1 MKSKTKQPL
10 VKRLTACFLLLL
22 TVLTLF
28 GCAGSG
34 KWMNA
39 RATDTDPQMDFSSCR
54 LVLSTEDA
62 GVIRDG
68 DTLLG
73 SYGSIHLLSFE
84 TAEETEAAYDYYKDK
99 VNAVEPDA
107 TVIGAE
113 GETAEAEPIPMTE
126 EENPM
131 VLLDGMEASTDVQE
145 SHGVIALIDTGVAE
159 QDGVIGRVSVLD
171 EALEGGTHGQQMLD
185 AIKSQDA
192 NAQVLSIR
200 AMNDEGLGT
209 ISSLVSA
216 MEYAIEQKVDYI
228 NLSVYAKMTLSTS
241 VLEQEIVKATDNGIL
256 VIGAAG
262 NDGADVA
269 GYMPGSVEEAYIIGA
284 AKEDGTRLN
293 TSNYGKTVDYNV
305 VAGSTSQAAALFTG
319 YVSANGLASVESALN
334 QGLIYTTDYQKPDT
348 TDEDEPKE
356 DTDRKPVEDA
366 GEVYP
371 VTFTASG
378 EATVIFSNLDGTIV
392 KTIHATDETVT
403 ENVPMTGV
411 QVEIVAPMFHRLD
424 SAKAVDTSGEK
435 VTDITI
441 SDGCPDIVEGV
452 RNAWFVLDKMQ
463 EMSITA
469 EVSES
474 NAECDVPRWDIL
486 SEQWYF
492 EAELCGPDCLEEHVR
507 GNKHEETQVVE
518 VTVPVDSELYR
529 ALTGSSDDTVQ
540 AAADISGTPV
550 AGTSYS
556 GRAWISSEYFPGGP
570 SHGGGVWS
578 ITFTSGLLNGNT
590 IGGFTCYDHGK
601 ASPRVPEPGGYTAT
615 CTGVS
620 NGNATFNI
628 LFTPDNYS
636 SNYQRLFAS
645 TSMTY
650 EPPIK
655 YTDISVSKT
664 WKDNNNEQ
672 GVRPSS
678 IRVSLYQ
685 STDSTVTTSDKLV
698 STKTLN
704 ASNNW
709 RTTWTDLEHTNGNTR
724 YWYAVYEVSVP
735 QFYTVSYKQ
744 PASVEGA
751 ASATVTNTIQEAYFK
766 LHKDSSLP
774 DVTDDNNMYTLK
786 GGQYTV
792 FQSYA
797 DAQNLRNGFRT
808 LTLDANGDAA
818 SLRLLPKTY
827 YVRETLA
834 PPGFNIDPTIY
845 TINLT
850 TGNTPNAPYRL
861 NVEDPPFFDPTT
873 ITMTKIWNGP
883 ETATIP
889 PLTGTQF
896 TVKYFDQTGMTKEQ
910 AQTTTPKKTW
920 VLEIQYDEDL
930 DKYYAD
936 FFDDYLVKESSDDFY
951 RNEAGDPIL
960 PLGTYTIQETKT
972 APGYTF
978 DGYLK
983 DEKGQVIATDSE
995 IYLTEVK
1002 HVGDWTQLLGGN
1014 VYSGENTPIAG
1025 SITLKKVDS
1034 DGKSPLEGVT
1044 FRCVG
1049 QTVPDVYTATTDE
1062 NGEVVFDNLYPDV
1075 YTITEISTVDG
1086 HELLPEPLVV
1096 EVPMR
1101 VTAEYIEQFDVD
1113 EDSVIFDPNGS
1124 EDGRDGDGI
1133 YYINS
1138 FTYEISNHIS
1148 LEAPMTGGITGWKV
1162 FVPMA
1167 AGLGILGGLG
1177 IYLGRRRKHS

>member
-99 VNAVEPDA
+99 VDAVEPDA

-113 GETAEAEPIPMTE
+113 GETDVPEPIPMTE
-126 EENPM
+126 ETNPM
-131 VLLDGMEASTDVQE
+131 ALLDEMEASTEVQE

-216 MEYAIEQKVDYI
+216 MEYAIEQKVDSI

-241 VLEQEIVKATDNGIL
+241 VLKQEIVKATDNGIL
-256 VIGAAG
+256 VVGAAG

-284 AKEDGTRLN
+284 AKEDGTRLE
-293 TSNYGKTVDYNV
+293 TSNHGKTVDYNV
-305 VAGSTSQAAALFTG
+305 VAGSTFQAAALFTG
-319 YVSANGLASVESALN
+319 YVSANGLDAVEGVVN
-334 QGLIYTTDYQKPDT
+334 QGLIYATDYQVVTEEVPDSADGEFAGLDLT
-348 TDEDEPKE
+348 GYSLSEE
-356 DTDRKPVEDA
+356 DTDGVQNLTVKVIGEGSVGYTDYTNELVTVTDELTKIVPELTYVRLSFDKPAYVFVVDDKTKILEPYSEQKAESFRDISITVGIDKTVLVFFDKAEALKLLNEQFQIAADLPSNVTVGTQYTGECTVTSVNQSHA
-366 GEVYP
+366 GGTVHG
-371 VTFTASG
+371 VTFGSFTGVLAGKSISGNCADHTAAAPFVGQASYYTLTVRSISG
-378 EATVIFSNLDGTIV
+378 NTVTAYLYVTPKEGATDGVTGNDQGLIGYQRMDATVTLTRTPPIEYTNISVKKSWSDYDNESGARPGSVQIGLYRSTSSNV
-392 KTIHATDETVT
+392 
-403 ENVPMTGV
+403 
-411 QVEIVAPMFHRLD
+411 
-424 SAKAVDTSGEK
+424 STSGSAYK
-435 VTDITI
+435 
-441 SDGCPDIVEGV
+441 
-452 RNAWFVLDKMQ
+452 
-463 EMSITA
+463 TA
-469 EVSES
+469 
-474 NAECDVPRWDIL
+474 
-486 SEQWYF
+486 
-492 EAELCGPDCLEEHVR
+492 
-507 GNKHEETQVVE
+507 
-518 VTVPVDSELYR
+518 
-529 ALTGSSDDTVQ
+529 
-540 AAADISGTPV
+540 
-550 AGTSYS
+550 
-556 GRAWISSEYFPGGP
+556 
-570 SHGGGVWS
+570 
-578 ITFTSGLLNGNT
+578 
-590 IGGFTCYDHGK
+590 
-601 ASPRVPEPGGYTAT
+601 
-615 CTGVS
+615 
-620 NGNATFNI
+620 
-628 LFTPDNYS
+628 
-636 SNYQRLFAS
+636 
-645 TSMTY
+645 
-650 EPPIK
+650 
-655 YTDISVSKT
+655 
-664 WKDNNNEQ
+664 
-672 GVRPSS
+672 
-678 IRVSLYQ
+678 
-685 STDSTVTTSDKLV
+685 
-698 STKTLN
+698 TLN

-709 RTTWTDLEHTNGNTR
+709 SYTWTNLLHKDGDTT
-724 YWYAVYEVSVP
+724 YYYAVKEMSVP
-735 QFYTVSYKQ
+735 TYYTVSYSQ
-744 PASVEGA
+744 PASVKGNT
-751 ASATVTNTIQEAYFK
+751 SATVTNKIQEAYFK

-808 LTLDANGDAA
+808 LTLDANGDTA

-834 PPGFNIDPTIY
+834 PPGFDIDPTIY

-850 TGNTPNAPYRL
+850 TGNTPNVPYRL
-861 NVEDPPFFDPTT
+861 NVEDPPFFDPTG
-873 ITMTKIWNGP
+873 IEMTKIWNGP

-910 AQTTTPKKTW
+910 AQTATPKKTW
-920 VLEIQYDEDL
+920 VLEIQYDKDIN
-930 DKYYAD
+930 KYYAD
-936 FFDDYLVKESSDDFY
+936 FFDEYLVDELSDDFY

-995 IYLTEVK
+995 IYLTEVQ

-1014 VYSGENTPIAG
+1014 VYSGENTPKFG

-1049 QTVPDVYTATTDE
+1049 ETVHDVYTATTDE

-1075 YTITEISTVDG
+1075 YTITEIDTVDG

-1113 EDSVIFDPNGS
+1113 EDSVIFDPNGG

-1177 IYLGRRRKHS
+1177 LYLGRRRKQS

>member
-68 DTLLG
+68 DTILG

-99 VNAVEPDA
+99 VDAVEPDA
-107 TVIGAE
+107 TVVGAE

-185 AIKSQDA
+185 AIKSQDKD
-192 NAQVLSIR
+192 AQVLSIR

-216 MEYAIEQKVDYI
+216 MEYAIEQKVDSI

-241 VLEQEIVKATDNGIL
+241 VLEQEIVKATDNGIV

-262 NDGADVA
+262 NDRADVT
-269 GYMPGSVEEAYIIGA
+269 GYMPGAVEEAYIIGA
-284 AKEDGTRLN
+284 AKEDGTRLE

-305 VAGSTSQAAALFTG
+305 IAGSTSQAAALFTG
-319 YVSANGLASVESALN
+319 YVSANGLDAVEGVVN
-334 QGLIYTTDYQKPDT
+334 QGLIYATDYVTEEIPDDT
-348 TDEDEPKE
+348 NEVPDDVDDSLSSEPIVGFQVIGDGFIVYDDGETQYKIDEESIYPLPDEAAEISFSGDAYVFVQRLDTNEFVGAYAKQTEGDTYSLDFTEIINNYLVVVIYDTDIAQEWCSLFDETEDEE
-356 DTDRKPVEDA
+356 FHVAEA
-366 GEVYP
+366 GRITYYQQ
-371 VTFTASG
+371 AHH
-378 EATVIFSNLDGTIV
+378 SNGATIV
-392 KTIHATDETVT
+392 GKY
-403 ENVPMTGV
+403 
-411 QVEIVAPMFHRLD
+411 Q
-424 SAKAVDTSGEK
+424 
-435 VTDITI
+435 VTD
-441 SDGCPDIVEGV
+441 S
-452 RNAWFVLDKMQ
+452 
-463 EMSITA
+463 
-469 EVSES
+469 
-474 NAECDVPRWDIL
+474 
-486 SEQWYF
+486 
-492 EAELCGPDCLEEHVR
+492 
-507 GNKHEETQVVE
+507 
-518 VTVPVDSELYR
+518 
-529 ALTGSSDDTVQ
+529 
-540 AAADISGTPV
+540 SGTV
-550 AGTSYS
+550 HDAFCVNHY
-556 GRAWISSEYFPGGP
+556 ASSPGNNVSVDIQQVNNPDLAKVLYYGYGGP
-570 SHGGGVWS
+570 G
-578 ITFTSGLLNGNT
+578 
-590 IGGFTCYDHGK
+590 
-601 ASPRVPEPGGYTAT
+601 
-615 CTGVS
+615 
-620 NGNATFNI
+620 NI
-628 LFTPDNYS
+628 LGNSIDDWVETTIATHRAVQGSWATQTMGRNLWNRIQSLPAPSGFNVFICYTPGAVQDLAIWEYNPI
-636 SNYQRLFAS
+636 
-645 TSMTY
+645 TY
-650 EPPIK
+650 K
-655 YTDISVSKT
+655 DISVKKS
-664 WKDNNNEQ
+664 WSDYNNES
-672 GVRPSS
+672 GARPSS
-678 IRVSLYQ
+678 VEIGLYR
-685 STDSTVTTSDKLV
+685 STSSNV
-698 STKTLN
+698 STSGSAYKTATLN

-709 RTTWTDLEHTNGNTR
+709 SYTWTDLVDKDGNTT
-724 YWYAVYEVSVP
+724 YYYAVKEMSVP
-735 QFYTVSYKQ
+735 TYYTVSYSQ
-744 PASVEGA
+744 PGSGT
-751 ASATVTNTIQEAYFK
+751 SATVTNKIQEAYFK

-792 FQSYA
+792 FQSYE
-797 DAQNLRNGFRT
+797 DAQNLQNGFRT

-834 PPGFNIDPTIY
+834 PPGFDIDPAIY

-861 NVEDPPFFDPTT
+861 NVEDLPFFDPTT

-910 AQTTTPKKTW
+910 AQTATPKKTW
-920 VLEIQYDEDL
+920 VLEVQYRETIDQYIAYFRDE
-930 DKYYAD
+930 
-936 FFDDYLVKESSDDFY
+936 YLVDELSDDFY
-951 RNEAGDPIL
+951 RNENGDPIF

-983 DEKGQVIATDSE
+983 DEKGQVVATDSE
-995 IYLTEVK
+995 IYLTEVQ

-1014 VYSGENTPIAG
+1014 VYSGENTPKFG

-1049 QTVPDVYTATTDE
+1049 ETVHDVYTATTDE

-1075 YTITEISTVDG
+1075 YTITEIDTVDG

-1113 EDSVIFDPNGS
+1113 EDSVIYDPNGE

-1133 YYINS
+1133 YYIHS

>member
-10 VKRLTACFLLLL
+10 GKRLTACFLLLL

-99 VNAVEPDA
+99 VDAVESDA

-159 QDGVIGRVSVLD
+159 QEGVIDRVSVLD

-209 ISSLVSA
+209 ISSLVAA
-216 MEYAIEQKVDYI
+216 MEYAIEQKVDSI

-241 VLEQEIVKATDNGIL
+241 VLKQEIVKATDNGI
-256 VIGAAG
+256 VVVGAAG
-262 NDGADVA
+262 NDGADAA

-284 AKEDGTRLN
+284 AKEDGTRLE
-293 TSNYGKTVDYNV
+293 TSNHGKTVDYNV

-319 YVSANGLASVESALN
+319 YVSANGLDAMEGVVN
-334 QGLIYTTDYQKPDT
+334 RGLIYATDYQVVTEEVPDDTKVPDDTDDGVDLVLRPVGEGSFIYDNGKDT
-348 TDEDEPKE
+348 TETVDFETVYPIKEAGTVHLEFDQTAYVFIQDDESHFVGTYEKYEAGNVMDLELTTETGYVVWVVFDEETAVEWMDLYDEGDEDL
-356 DTDRKPVEDA
+356 
-366 GEVYP
+366 
-371 VTFTASG
+371 FQTASSVTYYRHVVTSG
-378 EATVIFSNLDGTIV
+378 TACGQFQVDGRWAFCTDHFATTPAAGTAITSTAETSNANLKKALYYGYGGPGTILGTNDDDWLQT
-392 KTIHATDETVT
+392 TIACHIA
-403 ENVPMTGV
+403 V
-411 QVEIVAPMFHRLD
+411 QG
-424 SAKAVDTSGEK
+424 T
-435 VTDITI
+435 
-441 SDGCPDIVEGV
+441 
-452 RNAWFVLDKMQ
+452 NAGF
-463 EMSITA
+463 
-469 EVSES
+469 ES
-474 NAECDVPRWDIL
+474 NRVFWNRIQSLPAAPSGFKVYMAYTPGSLQD
-486 SEQWYF
+486 
-492 EAELCGPDCLEEHVR
+492 LC
-507 GNKHEETQVVE
+507 
-518 VTVPVDSELYR
+518 Y
-529 ALTGSSDDTVQ
+529 
-540 AAADISGTPV
+540 
-550 AGTSYS
+550 
-556 GRAWISSEYFPGGP
+556 WEY
-570 SHGGGVWS
+570 
-578 ITFTSGLLNGNT
+578 N
-590 IGGFTCYDHGK
+590 
-601 ASPRVPEPGGYTAT
+601 
-615 CTGVS
+615 
-620 NGNATFNI
+620 
-628 LFTPDNYS
+628 
-636 SNYQRLFAS
+636 
-645 TSMTY
+645 
-650 EPPIK
+650 PIIYK
-655 YTDISVSKT
+655 DISVKKS
-664 WKDNNNEQ
+664 WSDYDNES
-672 GVRPSS
+672 GARPSS
-678 IRVSLYQ
+678 VQIGLYR
-685 STDSTVTTSDKLV
+685 STSSNV
-698 STKTLN
+698 STSGTAYKTATLS

-709 RTTWTDLEHTNGNTR
+709 SYTWTDLVDKDGNTT
-724 YWYAVYEVSVP
+724 YYYAVKEMSVP
-735 QFYTVSYKQ
+735 TYYTVSYSQ
-744 PASVEGA
+744 PGSGT
-751 ASATVTNTIQEAYFK
+751 SATVTNKIQEAYFK

-774 DVTDDNNMYTLK
+774 DVTDGNNMYTLK

-818 SLRLLPKTY
+818 SIRLLPKTY
-827 YVRETLA
+827 YVRETLT
-834 PPGFNIDPTIY
+834 PPGFDIDPTIY

-861 NVEDPPFFDPTT
+861 NVEDSPFFDPTT

-896 TVKYFDQTGMTKEQ
+896 TVKYFDQTGMTKEL
-910 AQTTTPKKTW
+910 AKTATPKKTW
-920 VLEIQYDEDL
+920 VLEIQYRETIDQYVAYFRDE
-930 DKYYAD
+930 
-936 FFDDYLVKESSDDFY
+936 YLVDELSDDFY
-951 RNEAGDPIL
+951 RNENGDPIF

-972 APGYTF
+972 APDYTF

-983 DEKGQVIATDSE
+983 DEKGQVVATDSE
-995 IYLTEVK
+995 IYLTEVQ

-1049 QTVPDVYTATTDE
+1049 ETVHDVHTATTDE

-1075 YTITEISTVDG
+1075 YTITEIDTVDG

-1113 EDSVIFDPNGS
+1113 EDSVIFDPNGG

>member
-10 VKRLTACFLLLL
+10 GKRLTACFLLLL

-99 VNAVEPDA
+99 VDAVEPDA
-107 TVIGAE
+107 TITGAE
-113 GETAEAEPIPMTE
+113 GETAETEPIPMTE

-209 ISSLVSA
+209 ISSLVAA
-216 MEYAIEQKVDYI
+216 MEYAIEQKVDSI

-241 VLEQEIVKATDNGIL
+241 VLEQEILKATDNGIV

-269 GYMPGSVEEAYIIGA
+269 GYMPSSVEEAYIIGA
-284 AKEDGTRLN
+284 AKDDGTRLE

-305 VAGSTSQAAALFTG
+305 VAESTSNAAALFTG
-319 YVSANGLASVESALN
+319 YVSANGLDAVEDAVN
-334 QGLIYTTDYQKPDT
+334 QGLIYDEVLMSVDASVKGDGLAYENPAIEKYVNDLRDKAYELLKKNDEIGLSSNSISGISPMYVGETITSACLKYSGNMERPGINVVDRVQGDDYKMISEW
-348 TDEDEPKE
+348 DE
-356 DTDRKPVEDA
+356 
-366 GEVYP
+366 GILG
-371 VTFTASG
+371 S
-378 EATVIFSNLDGTIV
+378 
-392 KTIHATDETVT
+392 
-403 ENVPMTGV
+403 
-411 QVEIVAPMFHRLD
+411 
-424 SAKAVDTSGEK
+424 TSGEQLYCANATITFHSGVK
-435 VTDITI
+435 LTARNATDYYSQGTI
-441 SDGCPDIVEGV
+441 DTIAALFYYIDQNKCSCLTNDDIIMMKQACMWTVLNKAAGWWTPTYGV
-452 RNAWFVLDKMQ
+452 RIDIDYGSGQYSSQGHAIAGHYYDYLYGGQTWYQNNKD
-463 EMSITA
+463 SIHGSMEIFENGTA
-469 EVSES
+469 CQPLARVKYTYNPKEYTEISVKKSWSDYNNES
-474 NAECDVPRWDIL
+474 GARPGSV
-486 SEQWYF
+486 
-492 EAELCGPDCLEEHVR
+492 
-507 GNKHEETQVVE
+507 QVG
-518 VTVPVDSELYR
+518 LYR
-529 ALTGSSDDTVQ
+529 STSSNV
-540 AAADISGTPV
+540 S
-550 AGTSYS
+550 
-556 GRAWISSEYFPGGP
+556 
-570 SHGGGVWS
+570 
-578 ITFTSGLLNGNT
+578 TSGSA
-590 IGGFTCYDHGK
+590 YK
-601 ASPRVPEPGGYTAT
+601 TAT
-615 CTGVS
+615 
-620 NGNATFNI
+620 
-628 LFTPDNYS
+628 
-636 SNYQRLFAS
+636 
-645 TSMTY
+645 
-650 EPPIK
+650 
-655 YTDISVSKT
+655 
-664 WKDNNNEQ
+664 
-672 GVRPSS
+672 
-678 IRVSLYQ
+678 
-685 STDSTVTTSDKLV
+685 
-698 STKTLN
+698 LN
-704 ASNNW
+704 DSNNW
-709 RTTWTDLEHTNGNTR
+709 SYTWKNLLHKDGNTT
-724 YWYAVYEVSVP
+724 YYYAVKEMSVP
-735 QFYTVSYKQ
+735 TYYTVSYSQ
-744 PASVEGA
+744 PGSGT
-751 ASATVTNTIQEAYFK
+751 SATVTNKIQEAYLK
-766 LHKDSSLP
+766 IHKDSSLP

-786 GGQYTV
+786 GGQYTI

-818 SLRLLPKTY
+818 AVRLLPKTY

-834 PPGFNIDPTIY
+834 PPGFDIDPAIY

-861 NVEDPPFFDPTT
+861 NVEDPPFFDPTG
-873 ITMTKIWNGP
+873 IEMTKIWNGP
-883 ETATIP
+883 ETGTIP

-910 AQTTTPKKTW
+910 AQTATPKKTW
-920 VLEIQYDEDL
+920 VLEIQYDKDIN
-930 DKYYAD
+930 KYYAD
-936 FFDDYLVKESSDDFY
+936 FFDEYLVDELSDDFY

-995 IYLTEVK
+995 IYLTEVQ

-1014 VYSGENTPIAG
+1014 VYSGENTPKFG

-1075 YTITEISTVDG
+1075 YTITEIDTVDG

-1113 EDSVIFDPNGS
+1113 EDSVIFDPNGG

-1133 YYINS
+1133 YYIHS

>member
-10 VKRLTACFLLLL
+10 GKRLTACFLLLL

-99 VNAVEPDA
+99 VDAVEPDA
-107 TVIGAE
+107 TITGAE
-113 GETAEAEPIPMTE
+113 GETAETEPIPMTE

-185 AIKSQDA
+185 AIKSQDKG
-192 NAQVLSIR
+192 AQVLSIR

-209 ISSLVSA
+209 ISSLVAA
-216 MEYAIEQKVDYI
+216 MEYAIEQKVDSI

-256 VIGAAG
+256 VVGAAG

-269 GYMPGSVEEAYIIGA
+269 GYMPGSVKEAYIIGA
-284 AKEDGTRLN
+284 AKEDGTRLE
-293 TSNYGKTVDYNV
+293 TSNYGETVDYNV

-319 YVSANGLASVESALN
+319 YVSANGLDAVEGVVN
-334 QGLIYTTDYQKPDT
+334 QGLIYATDYVTEEIPDDTNEVPDDTDNGVDLVLRPVGEGSFIYDNGKDATETVDFETVYPIEEAKTVQLEFDQTAYVFIQDDESHFVGTYEKYEAGNVMDLELT
-348 TDEDEPKE
+348 TETGYVVWVVFDEKTAVEWMGLYDEGDEDL
-356 DTDRKPVEDA
+356 
-366 GEVYP
+366 
-371 VTFTASG
+371 FQTASSVTYYRHVVTSG
-378 EATVIFSNLDGTIV
+378 TACGQFKVDGKWAFCTDHFATTPAAGTAITSTAETSNAKLKKALYYGYGGPGTILGTSDDDWLQT
-392 KTIHATDETVT
+392 TIACHIA
-403 ENVPMTGV
+403 V
-411 QVEIVAPMFHRLD
+411 QG
-424 SAKAVDTSGEK
+424 T
-435 VTDITI
+435 
-441 SDGCPDIVEGV
+441 
-452 RNAWFVLDKMQ
+452 NAGY
-463 EMSITA
+463 
-469 EVSES
+469 ES
-474 NAECDVPRWDIL
+474 NRAFWNKIQSLPAAPSGFKVYMAYTPGSLQD
-486 SEQWYF
+486 
-492 EAELCGPDCLEEHVR
+492 LC
-507 GNKHEETQVVE
+507 
-518 VTVPVDSELYR
+518 Y
-529 ALTGSSDDTVQ
+529 
-540 AAADISGTPV
+540 
-550 AGTSYS
+550 
-556 GRAWISSEYFPGGP
+556 WEYNP
-570 SHGGGVWS
+570 
-578 ITFTSGLLNGNT
+578 
-590 IGGFTCYDHGK
+590 K
-601 ASPRVPEPGGYTAT
+601 
-615 CTGVS
+615 
-620 NGNATFNI
+620 
-628 LFTPDNYS
+628 
-636 SNYQRLFAS
+636 
-645 TSMTY
+645 TY
-650 EPPIK
+650 K
-655 YTDISVSKT
+655 DISVKKSWSDHK
-664 WKDNNNEQ
+664 NES
-672 GVRPSS
+672 GARPSS
-678 IRVSLYQ
+678 VEIGLYR
-685 STDSTVTTSDKLV
+685 STSANV
-698 STKTLN
+698 STSGNAYKKATLK

-709 RTTWTDLEHTNGNTR
+709 SYKWTDLVAKDGDTT
-724 YWYAVYEVSVP
+724 YYYAVKELSVP
-735 QFYTVSYKQ
+735 TYYTVSYSQ
-744 PASVEGA
+744 PGSGT
-751 ASATVTNTIQEAYFK
+751 SATVTNKIQEAYFK

-797 DAQNLRNGFRT
+797 DAKNLRNGFRT
-808 LTLDANGDAA
+808 LTLDANGDTAA
-818 SLRLLPKTY
+818 LRLLPKTY
-827 YVRETLA
+827 YVRETLT
-834 PPGFNIDPTIY
+834 PPGFDIDPTIY
-845 TINLT
+845 TIKLT
-850 TGNTPNAPYRL
+850 TKNTPNAPYRL
-861 NVEDPPFFDPTT
+861 NVEDPPFFDPTG
-873 ITMTKIWNGP
+873 IEMTKIWNGP
-883 ETATIP
+883 ETGTIP

-896 TVKYFDQTGMTKEQ
+896 TVKYFDRTGMTKQQ
-910 AQTTTPKKTW
+910 AQTATPKKTW

-1049 QTVPDVYTATTDE
+1049 QTVPDVYTATTDG

>member
-99 VNAVEPDA
+99 VDAVEPDA

-113 GETAEAEPIPMTE
+113 GETDVPEPIPMTE
-126 EENPM
+126 ETNPM
-131 VLLDGMEASTDVQE
+131 ALLDEMEASTEVQE

-159 QDGVIGRVSVLD
+159 QDGVIDRVSVLD

-185 AIKSQDA
+185 AIKSQDKD
-192 NAQVLSIR
+192 AQVLSIR

-228 NLSVYAKMTLSTS
+228 NLLVYAKMTLSTS
-241 VLEQEIVKATDNGIL
+241 VLEQEIVKATDNGIV

-284 AKEDGTRLN
+284 AKEDGTRLE

-319 YVSANGLASVESALN
+319 YVSANGIDAVEGVLN
-334 QGLIYTTDYQKPDT
+334 QGLIY
-348 TDEDEPKE
+348 
-356 DTDRKPVEDA
+356 
-366 GEVYP
+366 
-371 VTFTASG
+371 
-378 EATVIFSNLDGTIV
+378 
-392 KTIHATDETVT
+392 
-403 ENVPMTGV
+403 
-411 QVEIVAPMFHRLD
+411 
-424 SAKAVDTSGEK
+424 AVDYALVG
-435 VTDITI
+435 
-441 SDGCPDIVEGV
+441 
-452 RNAWFVLDKMQ
+452 LD
-463 EMSITA
+463 
-469 EVSES
+469 
-474 NAECDVPRWDIL
+474 D
-486 SEQWYF
+486 
-492 EAELCGPDCLEEHVR
+492 
-507 GNKHEETQVVE
+507 
-518 VTVPVDSELYR
+518 
-529 ALTGSSDDTVQ
+529 SSDDAGQPVSGDSEEPEEPDETNSDESGENYDK
-540 AAADISGTPV
+540 AAFIKDYKESDEKAQKILDESWDLGYSENYLMGIAPAYVGETIWSKGFSSELGERGKIDVIRYNDPDVWQDFDLLNSWTEGVLGARDSGEWMFCADPKQHFKGGYKTSVDARNYYSEDTIKLV
-550 AGTSYS
+550 AGVLYY
-556 GRAWISSEYFPGGP
+556 ADKNKC
-570 SHGGGVWS
+570 
-578 ITFTSGLLNGNT
+578 SGLSDVDMYYIKQCYVWRILNEVNNWYTGGDRIAFEYGNGEQDNSGHWIADHYADMYYAGVNWVT
-590 IGGFTCYDHGK
+590 ANKDYLTCSGEIFEGEGQPI
-601 ASPRVPEPGGYTAT
+601 SRWT
-615 CTGVS
+615 CTY
-620 NGNATFNI
+620 NPI
-628 LFTPDNYS
+628 
-636 SNYQRLFAS
+636 
-645 TSMTY
+645 TY
-650 EPPIK
+650 K
-655 YTDISVSKT
+655 DISVKKS
-664 WKDNNNEQ
+664 WSDYDNES
-672 GVRPSS
+672 GARPSS
-678 IRVSLYQ
+678 VEIGLYR
-685 STDSTVTTSDKLV
+685 STSANV
-698 STKTLN
+698 STSGNAYKTATLN

-709 RTTWTDLEHTNGNTR
+709 SYTWTDLVDKDGNTT
-724 YWYAVYEVSVP
+724 YYYAVKEMSVP
-735 QFYTVSYKQ
+735 TYYTASYSQ
-744 PASVEGA
+744 PGSGT
-751 ASATVTNTIQEAYFK
+751 SATVTNKIQEAYFK

-792 FQSYA
+792 FQSYE

-808 LTLDANGDAA
+808 LTLDANGDTAA
-818 SLRLLPKTY
+818 VRLLPKTY

-834 PPGFNIDPTIY
+834 PPGFDIDPAIY

-861 NVEDPPFFDPTT
+861 NVEDLPFFDPTT

-910 AQTTTPKKTW
+910 AQTATPKKTW
-920 VLEIQYDEDL
+920 VLEVQYRETIDQYIAYFRDE
-930 DKYYAD
+930 
-936 FFDDYLVKESSDDFY
+936 YLVDELSDDFY
-951 RNEAGDPIL
+951 RNENGDPIF

-983 DEKGQVIATDSE
+983 DEKGQVVATDSE
-995 IYLTEVK
+995 IYLTEVQ

-1014 VYSGENTPIAG
+1014 VYSGENTPKFG

-1049 QTVPDVYTATTDE
+1049 ETVHDVYTATTDE

-1075 YTITEISTVDG
+1075 YTITEIDTVDG

-1113 EDSVIFDPNGS
+1113 EDSVIFDPNGG

>member
-10 VKRLTACFLLLL
+10 GKRLTACFLLLL

-99 VNAVEPDA
+99 VDAVEPDA

-159 QDGVIGRVSVLD
+159 QEGVIDRVSVLD

-209 ISSLVSA
+209 ISSLVAA
-216 MEYAIEQKVDYI
+216 MEYAIEQKVDSI

-241 VLEQEIVKATDNGIL
+241 VLKQEIVKATDNGI
-256 VIGAAG
+256 VVVGAAG
-262 NDGADVA
+262 NDGADAA

-284 AKEDGTRLN
+284 AKEDGTRLE
-293 TSNYGKTVDYNV
+293 TSNHGKTVDYNV

-319 YVSANGLASVESALN
+319 YVSANGLDAMEGVVN
-334 QGLIYTTDYQKPDT
+334 RGLIYATDYQVVTEEVPDDTKVPDDTDDGVDLVLRPVGEGSFIYDNGKDT
-348 TDEDEPKE
+348 TETVDFETVYPIKEAGTVHLEFDQTAYVFIQDDESHFVGTYEKYEAGNVMDLELTTETGYVVWVVFDEETAVEWMDLYDEGDEDL
-356 DTDRKPVEDA
+356 
-366 GEVYP
+366 
-371 VTFTASG
+371 FQTASSVTYYRHVVTSG
-378 EATVIFSNLDGTIV
+378 TACGQFQVDGRWAFCTDHFATTPAAGTAITSTAETSNANLKKALYYGYGGPGTILGTNDDDWLQT
-392 KTIHATDETVT
+392 TIACHIA
-403 ENVPMTGV
+403 V
-411 QVEIVAPMFHRLD
+411 QG
-424 SAKAVDTSGEK
+424 T
-435 VTDITI
+435 
-441 SDGCPDIVEGV
+441 
-452 RNAWFVLDKMQ
+452 NAGF
-463 EMSITA
+463 
-469 EVSES
+469 ES
-474 NAECDVPRWDIL
+474 NRVFWNRIQSLPAAPSGFKVYMAYTPGSLQD
-486 SEQWYF
+486 
-492 EAELCGPDCLEEHVR
+492 LC
-507 GNKHEETQVVE
+507 
-518 VTVPVDSELYR
+518 Y
-529 ALTGSSDDTVQ
+529 
-540 AAADISGTPV
+540 
-550 AGTSYS
+550 
-556 GRAWISSEYFPGGP
+556 WEY
-570 SHGGGVWS
+570 
-578 ITFTSGLLNGNT
+578 N
-590 IGGFTCYDHGK
+590 
-601 ASPRVPEPGGYTAT
+601 
-615 CTGVS
+615 
-620 NGNATFNI
+620 
-628 LFTPDNYS
+628 
-636 SNYQRLFAS
+636 
-645 TSMTY
+645 
-650 EPPIK
+650 PIIYK
-655 YTDISVSKT
+655 DISVKKS
-664 WKDNNNEQ
+664 WSDYDNES
-672 GVRPSS
+672 GARPSS
-678 IRVSLYQ
+678 VQIGLYR
-685 STDSTVTTSDKLV
+685 STSSNV
-698 STKTLN
+698 STSGTAYKTATLS

-709 RTTWTDLEHTNGNTR
+709 SYTWTDLVDKDGNTT
-724 YWYAVYEVSVP
+724 YYYAVKEMSVP
-735 QFYTVSYKQ
+735 TYYTVSYSQ
-744 PASVEGA
+744 PGSGT
-751 ASATVTNTIQEAYFK
+751 SATVTNKIQEAYFK

-774 DVTDDNNMYTLK
+774 DVTDGNNMYTLK

-818 SLRLLPKTY
+818 SIRLLPKTY
-827 YVRETLA
+827 YVRETLT
-834 PPGFNIDPTIY
+834 PPGFDIDPTIY

-861 NVEDPPFFDPTT
+861 NVEDSPFFDPTT

-896 TVKYFDQTGMTKEQ
+896 TVKYFDQTGMTKEL
-910 AQTTTPKKTW
+910 AKTATPKKTW
-920 VLEIQYDEDL
+920 VLEIQYRETIDQYVAYFRDE
-930 DKYYAD
+930 
-936 FFDDYLVKESSDDFY
+936 YLVDELSDDFY
-951 RNEAGDPIL
+951 RNENGDPIF

-972 APGYTF
+972 APDYTF

-983 DEKGQVIATDSE
+983 DEKGQVVATDSE
-995 IYLTEVK
+995 IYLTEVQ

-1049 QTVPDVYTATTDE
+1049 ETVHDVHTATTDE

-1075 YTITEISTVDG
+1075 YTITEIDTVDG

-1113 EDSVIFDPNGS
+1113 EDSVIFDPNGG